1 MSKAAVLRK
10 GEIDRAVKK
19 YWLLATPIIFA
30 CTIVLIPLIPVYLI
44 IAGFFVDRYLDNIE
58 CTLTERNLII
68 KKGILNKVEST
79 VPLEK
84 ITDLQ
89 MFQGPIMRHF
99 GIKGFRV
106 ETAGQSAGPGGH
118 LINMVG
124 IADTDAFRD
133 AVLEQRDHLQDAKP
147 GRSPGHT
154 SDPADAP
161 DELTEIAREIRDALT
176 RIEAKLA
183 SDDPA
188 A

>member
-1 MSKAAVLRK
+1 MSKPRVLREGK
-10 GEIDRAVKK
+10 IDRAVKK

-44 IAGFFVDRYLDNIE
+44 IAGFLVDRYIDNIE

-106 ETAGQSAGPGGH
+106 ETAGQSSGPGGH
-118 LINMVG
+118 LVNMIG
-124 IADTDAFRD
+124 IADTDGFRD
-133 AVLEQRDHLQDAKP
+133 AVLAQRDLLQEGGSSRAT
-147 GRSPGHT
+147 SPAP
-154 SDPADAP
+154 SPQPADA
-161 DELTEIAREIRDALT
+161 ELTTLAREIRDTLA
-176 RIEAKLA
+176 RIEQKLDKDRPSA
-183 SDDPA
+183 
-188 A
+188 

>member
-1 MSKAAVLRK
+1 MAKAKILRE

-30 CTIVLIPLIPVYLI
+30 CTIVLIPLIPVYII
-44 IAGFFVDRYLDNIE
+44 IAGFFVDRYLDNIQ

-68 KKGILNKVEST
+68 KKGILNKTEST

-106 ETAGQSAGPGGH
+106 ETAGQSSGPGGH
-118 LINMVG
+118 LVNMIGLV
-124 IADTDAFRD
+124 DTDGFRD
-133 AVLEQRDHLQDAKP
+133 AVLEQRDYLQDAKP
-147 GRSPGHT
+147 NRSQEST
-154 SDPADAP
+154 PASPAAS
-161 DELTEIAREIRDALT
+161 DELTAIARDIRDALA
-176 RIEAKLA
+176 RIETKL
-183 SDDPA
+183 DKPG
-188 A
+188 